1 MQSNLMNLK
10 YIEIAENNMFDI
22 IEPMYGYC
30 IVKFIQS
37 IIYVM
42 DLIVTVKTSHLFC
55 VNIFM

>member
-1 MQSNLMNLK
+1 MNLK

-42 DLIVTVKTSHLFC
+42 DLIVTVRTSHLFC